1 MAIRMLD
8 PRNVS
13 VLLVEDNPDNLFVFS
28 DILRGDVGVGY
39 CNARASGRQLLKFL
53 ADHPDSKPDLI
64 LLDLA
69 LPHEDGFKVLQHLHE
84 FFDATNQP
92 CPRIVALT
100 ANCLP
105 ETLARARRE
114 GFDGF
119 IGKPIERSR
128 FVRQI
133 HQILRGEPVWEPA

>member
-1 MAIRMLD
+1 MAIRMID
-8 PRNVS
+8 PQNVV

-28 DILRGDVGVGY
+28 DMLRGDVGVGY

-53 ADHPDSKPDLI
+53 ADHPECAPDLI
-64 LLDLA
+64 LLDLG
-69 LPHEDGFKVLQHLHE
+69 LPHEDGFKVHEHLRE
-84 FFDATNQP
+84 FFARTGTQP
-92 CPRIVALT
+92 LIVALT

-119 IGKPIERSR
+119 IGKPVERSR

-133 HQILRGEPVWEPA
+133 NQILLGEPVWEPT

>member
-1 MAIRMLD
+1 MIQMLD
-8 PRNVS
+8 LQQVS

-39 CNARASGRQLLKFL
+39 CNARASGRQLLKWL
-53 ADHPDSKPDLI
+53 ADNPSRTPDLI

-69 LPHEDGFKVLQHLHE
+69 LPHEDGFRVHEHLRE
-84 FFDATNQP
+84 FFNTTNQRH
-92 CPRIVALT
+92 PRIVALT
-100 ANCLP
+100 ANCVA
-105 ETLARARRE
+105 ETVARARKE

-133 HQILRGEPVWEPA
+133 NQILRGEPVWEPA